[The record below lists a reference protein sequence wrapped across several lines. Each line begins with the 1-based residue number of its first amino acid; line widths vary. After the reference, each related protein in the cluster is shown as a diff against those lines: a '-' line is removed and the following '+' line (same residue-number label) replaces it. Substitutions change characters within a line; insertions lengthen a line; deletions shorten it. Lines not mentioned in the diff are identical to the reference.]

1 VFPDVVALRRLI
13 IFSLLVEFSV
23 LCGRWSGLG
32 LVSRWWTLRLHLLTL
47 LSLLLQQGGSRD
59 QRSFMQL
66 IWLVWVW
73 VIWTERNQRLFK
85 NSAQSAPF
93 QKLSA
98 IDFSFD
104 GLDQVAFFL
113 VVEYSISGIRG

>member
-1 VFPDVVALRRLI
+1 
-13 IFSLLVEFSV
+13 
-23 LCGRWSGLG
+23 
-32 LVSRWWTLRLHLLTL
+32 
-47 LSLLLQQGGSRD
+47 
-59 QRSFMQL
+59 MQL
-66 IWLVWVW
+66 IWMVWVW